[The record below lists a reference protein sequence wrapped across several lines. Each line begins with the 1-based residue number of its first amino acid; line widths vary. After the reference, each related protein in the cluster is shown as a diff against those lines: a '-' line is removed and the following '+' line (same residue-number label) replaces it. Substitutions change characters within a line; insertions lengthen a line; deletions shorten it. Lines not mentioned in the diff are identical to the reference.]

1 MSPTN
6 PASPGGKRCA
16 GAVVGGR
23 VTAARQACSRLIAAA
38 TPALTSPR
46 KERHS
51 ATPNTCRANES
62 DDAPKFLPERRA
74 GWAEVNA
81 FGDRCG
87 SRRIIAVIADRPI
100 LDASVARGGWHMRD
114 ALVQSRRAGAGS
126 RRIGRTGGSARLQA
140 RSQPR
145 PVATSVATLLGG
157 IAFCQPK
164 CSRGPA
170 GGWQRGVAGR
180 ANSNPLRP
188 TRRSGALG
196 IGRGADGS
204 RGICNYMTDG

>member
-51 ATPNTCRANES
+51 ATPNTRRANES

-81 FGDRCG
+81 FGDRCR

-114 ALVQSRRAGAGS
+114 ALVQSRRAGAG
-126 RRIGRTGGSARLQA
+126 
-140 RSQPR
+140 
-145 PVATSVATLLGG
+145 SVATLLGG

-188 TRRSGALG
+188 TPRGQPPLALDAAPTG
-196 IGRGADGS
+196 QEGYATIGL
-204 RGICNYMTDG
+204 TDSA

>member
-38 TPALTSPR
+38 TPALTSPH

-51 ATPNTCRANES
+51 ATPNTCRAHES

-126 RRIGRTGGSARLQA
+126 RRIGRTGGSARFQA

-180 ANSNPLRP
+180 ANSKSLTPHPEVSRP
-188 TRRSGALG
+188 WHWTRRRRRKWDMQLY
-196 IGRGADGS
+196 D
-204 RGICNYMTDG
+204 